1 MIKFFRHIRRSLL
14 NENRMGKYFKYA
26 FGEILLVVIG
36 ILIAL
41 QINNWNESN
50 KAKKTEVYVLTE
62 ILNNLEEDSDIL
74 KHMIQKREK
83 AKTSVSKMISY
94 LEESSIS
101 QDTLEADLLNM
112 LTFERYF
119 PINNGYEICKSKGLE
134 LSNNLLISKI
144 SRYYNYEQPKANK
157 SIIDVEN
164 AILEI
169 LEDTKSISR
178 FIEVLTLNEEIKLTN
193 YQDEQFLAEL
203 KTETVAFKNNNVG
216 TLSVIKDLYDINKSL
231 RNEIRDEIGHD

>member
-1 MIKFFRHIRRSLL
+1 
-14 NENRMGKYFKYA
+14 MGKYFKYA
-26 FGEILLVVIG
+26 IGEILLVVIG

-41 QINNWNESN
+41 QINNWNEAN
-50 KAKKTEVYVLTE
+50 KAKKTEDYVLNE
-62 ILNNLEEDSDIL
+62 ILNNLVEDGDIL
-74 KHMIQKREK
+74 QDMIQKREK
-83 AKTSVSKMISY
+83 AKISVSKMISY
-94 LEESSIS
+94 LDDPIIS
-101 QDTLEADLLNM
+101 QDTLEADLLNI

-134 LSNNLLISKI
+134 LSNNLLNSKI

-178 FIEVLTLNEEIKLTN
+178 FIETLTLNEEVKLTN
-193 YQDEQFLAEL
+193 YRDKEFLAEL

-216 TLSVIKDLYDINKSL
+216 TLSVIKELYKINQSL
-231 RNEIRDEIGHD
+231 QNEIKHEIGYD

>member
-14 NENRMGKYFKYA
+14 NENKMGKYFKYA
-26 FGEILLVVIG
+26 IGEILLVVIG

-41 QINNWNESN
+41 QINNWNEAN
-50 KAKKTEVYVLTE
+50 KAKKTEDYVLNE
-62 ILNNLEEDSDIL
+62 ILNNLVEDGDIL
-74 KHMIQKREK
+74 QDMIQKREK
-83 AKTSVSKMISY
+83 AKISVSKMISY
-94 LEESSIS
+94 LDDPIIS
-101 QDTLEADLLNM
+101 QDTLEADLLNI

-134 LSNNLLISKI
+134 LSNNLLNSKI

-178 FIEVLTLNEEIKLTN
+178 FIETLTLNEEVKLTN
-193 YQDEQFLAEL
+193 YRDKEFLAEL

-216 TLSVIKDLYDINKSL
+216 TLSVIKELYKINQSL
-231 RNEIRDEIGHD
+231 QNEIKHEIGYD